1 VAHVTCAETRE
12 IASVFP
18 SMYKRRQAFRG
29 RLKVQQI
36 SQTML
41 FFCRKCG
48 GNAEM
53 VSHSSWYAVGHF
65 SIIYSRSSAV

>member
-1 VAHVTCAETRE
+1 MAHVTCAETRE

-18 SMYKRRQAFRG
+18 PMYKRRQADRG

-41 FFCRKCG
+41 FLPK
-48 GNAEM
+48 
-53 VSHSSWYAVGHF
+53 V
-65 SIIYSRSSAV
+65 